1 MFELVQKK
9 YLELRNSEEGQ
20 TLAEYAI
27 LLALIAIIVIVA
39 VVVLGTHDQQRLR
52 NINTAADLGHLRSS
66 AEWPKQRARLSS
78 RPRRRS
84 GSYLIRR

>member
-39 VVVLGTHDQQRLR
+39 VALFWVPRSAASFA
-52 NINTAADLGHLRSS
+52 NINTALTAPEMIG
-66 AEWPKQRARLSS
+66 
-78 RPRRRS
+78 
-84 GSYLIRR
+84 